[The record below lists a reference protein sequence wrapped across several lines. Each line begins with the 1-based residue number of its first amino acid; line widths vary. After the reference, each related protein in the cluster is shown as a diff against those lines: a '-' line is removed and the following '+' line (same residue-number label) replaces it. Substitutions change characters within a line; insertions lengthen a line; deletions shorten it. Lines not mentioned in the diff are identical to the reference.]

1 MLETESRT
9 NGSAEHRF
17 FSKTMSA
24 TPFRPLIIANIYFF
38 FYLAMSL
45 WLPFFNIYL
54 LDSGY
59 TGAQIGMITGV
70 YQAMLFFV
78 VPIWGVIAD
87 RFGNR
92 LTLHIALFGA
102 LILLWFLSSVPTYT
116 FLMIYMIGFA
126 FIQHPIGTLID
137 SLAVTYVRSSRRL
150 SFGHLRVWG
159 SLSWAIGTVIMGR
172 VLLSQDTAIIFR
184 IAPILYGVTWM
195 MVWFYSKPEGAQRIR
210 IAFNLSELKAI
221 FANRRI
227 VFFLILLSLL
237 GIGLSPLYIFIN
249 LYYRDIG
256 ASNQLIGLGFS
267 LIALSEVPI
276 FFLGGRF
283 VKRFGAQK
291 VFLFAV
297 FVAVVRLA
305 LFNIISNPVLAV
317 FMGLAQG
324 LTYSLFWIVVVEIMH
339 DLVPP
344 QWRATAQ
351 SLIWAFHIGIGITVG
366 NIVIGWLS
374 DFTAM
379 QQVMLMASVFTL
391 LVFIGIVFYF
401 RAFFK
406 SPAL

>member
-1 MLETESRT
+1 MLETETRT
-9 NGSAEHRF
+9 NGSAVHNF

-24 TPFRPLIIANIYFF
+24 APFRPLVIANIYFF
-38 FYLAMSL
+38 FYLAMST

-59 TGAQIGMITGV
+59 TGAQIGLITGV

-92 LTLHIALFGA
+92 STLHIALFGA
-102 LILLWFLSSVPTYT
+102 LVLLWFLRSIPTYHI
-116 FLMIYMIGFA
+116 LMIYMIGFA
-126 FIQHPIGTLID
+126 FIQHPNGTLID
-137 SLAVTYVRSSRRL
+137 SLAVTYVRSSQRL

-159 SLSWAIGTVIMGR
+159 SLSWSMGTLIMGR
-172 VLLSQDTAIIFR
+172 ILQSQDTSLIFR
-184 IAPILYGVTWM
+184 VAPIIYGATWIIL
-195 MVWFYSKPEGAQRIR
+195 WLYSKPEEAQRIR
-210 IAFNLSELKAI
+210 VAFSLSELKAI
-221 FANRRI
+221 FANKRI
-227 VFFLILLSLL
+227 VFFLVLLSLL
-237 GIGLSPLYIFIN
+237 GVGLSPLYIFIN

-276 FFLGGRF
+276 FFIGGRF
-283 VKRFGAQK
+283 VKKFGTQH

-297 FVAVVRLA
+297 FVAVLRLA
-305 LFNIISNPVLAV
+305 LFSIISNPVLAV

-324 LTYSLFWIVVVEIMH
+324 LTYSLFWIVVVEIIH
-339 DLVPP
+339 DMVPP

-366 NIVIGWLS
+366 NIAIGWLS
-374 DFTAM
+374 DFIAM
-379 QQVMLMASVFTL
+379 QQVMLLASVFTL

-401 RAFFK
+401 RSFYK
-406 SPAL
+406 STAV